1 MKFTALIASL
11 LLCAYSALAADT
23 PAPAVTPKPPK
34 PPVLAAT
41 SFILLDFNTGTVL
54 SEKDSDLQV
63 EPASLT
69 KLMTAYVVFNELKN
83 KHLNLSDTVRISEN
97 AWRTQGSRMYVKVNS
112 EVTVED
118 LLRGMIVQS
127 GNDASVAL
135 AEHVAGSED
144 AFATMMNQYAKR
156 LGLSKT
162 HYQNSTGM
170 PGDNHISSARDM
182 ATMAVAIIRDFP
194 EYYSLYSE
202 KEFTYN
208 KIEQSNRNLLLWRD
222 QSVDGMKTGYTK
234 AAGYCLV
241 SSAKRKQMRLI
252 SVVMGTDSKKARANE
267 SQKILNYGFRFYE
280 SHKAY
285 EAGQQVATTR
295 VWHGSSQDLLLTVPE
310 PLYVTIPRGQFP
322 SLRFQSKINP
332 QIQAPLEKGQTVGKV
347 QVLSGD
353 KLIAEQDLV
362 TMQAVTEGSFLQQS
376 LDYLIL
382 KFQELALF

>member
-1 MKFTALIASL
+1 MKFYAFIFSILLYQPVAASTAITATPPIPPI
-11 LLCAYSALAADT
+11 LAAS
-23 PAPAVTPKPPK
+23 
-34 PPVLAAT
+34 
-41 SFILLDFNTGTVL
+41 SFILLDFNTQTVL
-54 SEKDSDLQV
+54 AEKNSDLQV

-83 KHLNLSDTVRISEN
+83 KHLNLKDKVRISEN

-112 EVTVED
+112 EVTVGE

-144 AFATMMNQYAKR
+144 AFAAMMNQYAQR
-156 LGLSKT
+156 LGLTQT

-170 PGDNHISSARDM
+170 PGDNHITSARDM
-182 ATMAVAIIRDFP
+182 ANMAVAIIRDFP

-202 KEFTYN
+202 KNFTYN

-234 AAGYCLV
+234 AAGYCLIA
-241 SSAKRKQMRLI
+241 SAKREQMRLI

-285 EAGQQVATTR
+285 DAGQKVATTR
-295 VWHGSSQDLLLTVPE
+295 IWHGDSKDLPLTIRHPFYVTVP
-310 PLYVTIPRGQFP
+310 RGHF
-322 SLRFQSKINP
+322 SDLHFQSKINP
-332 QIQAPLEKGQTVGKV
+332 HISAPIAKGESVGKL
-347 QVLSGD
+347 QVLSNN
-353 KLIAEQDLV
+353 KLIIEQDLI
-362 TMQAVTEGSFLQQS
+362 AVKAIAKGNLLQQT
-376 LDYLIL
+376 LDYLVL
-382 KFQELALF
+382 KFQSLALF